1 MKKRI
6 ITSIILAIIFC
17 IIMIIASSMN
27 DIVASQ
33 AASEN
38 YTKEQLVQFI
48 VEAQKTKDNAHSMAE
63 NARALGWEEDDK
75 LIKNLQSRWAAA
87 DKDQQKFQSLLDEIL
102 ANEAEAARKA
112 EEERLAVEAAQKAA
126 EEEARRVEEA
136 KWAIKV
142 AEYPAATQIWRYM
155 KAQGWND
162 YVCAGI
168 MGNLMA
174 EVGGQTLDI
183 RYTLSSSGYYGMCQW
198 SRGYSQVWGAGLETQ
213 CDFLRDTIKYEFDT
227 YGSKYQKG
235 FNFNSFLNMT
245 DAQQAALAFAKSYE
259 RCGSGSYGVRQ
270 KNALKAYNYFVG

>member
-6 ITSIILAIIFC
+6 IAGVIAALVVCGLIAIIC
-17 IIMIIASSMN
+17 GTSCV
-27 DIVASQ
+27 VAGHTIDK
-33 AASEN
+33 
-38 YTKEQLVQFI
+38 YTKEELVTMI
-48 VEAQKTKDNAHSMAE
+48 DEAKATKNHAHTMAE
-63 NARALGWEEDDK
+63 SARVLGWENNDK
-75 LIKNLQSRWAAA
+75 LIKELQEMWHEA
-87 DKDQQKFQSLLDEIL
+87 DEDQVKYQGYLDKIL

-112 EEERLAVEAAQKAA
+112 EEERLAAEAAQKAA

-136 KWAIKV
+136 KWAIKA

-155 KAQGWND
+155 KTQGWND

-227 YGSKYQKG
+227 YGFKYQKG

-259 RCGSGSYGVRQ
+259 RCSSRSYGVRQ